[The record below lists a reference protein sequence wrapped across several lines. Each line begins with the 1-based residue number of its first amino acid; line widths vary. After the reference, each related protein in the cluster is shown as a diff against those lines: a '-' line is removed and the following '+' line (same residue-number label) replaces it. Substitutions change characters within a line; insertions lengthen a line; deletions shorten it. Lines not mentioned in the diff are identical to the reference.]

1 MAENNDPLDR
11 LEKRLENLVRTQVDF
26 QKEIIRIR
34 QEIAAL
40 RGPSQQAPPQN
51 ITPPAQQ
58 RPPEQPQWPE
68 HSQPP
73 PQQQQSPPAQPS
85 PSAQQ
90 QQAPPPPREAQAPNF
105 GYTTGRS
112 TEERAPRFKDKSEL
126 EKFIGEN
133 LISKIGILVLI
144 IGVGIGAKYAI
155 DQGWITPLM
164 RVAFSYAIGF
174 GLIALA
180 VKLKAKY
187 LNFSAVLLSGAMA
200 IMYFITYFAY
210 AIYKLMPQSA
220 AFVLMVMFT
229 IFTVASALMYNR
241 QVIAHIGLVGAY
253 AVPFLLS
260 NNSGNYAFLFTY
272 MALVNAGILAIS
284 VKRNWKPLTYT
295 SFLFTWLTY
304 GGWYAAK
311 YDEAY
316 FNLALIFLGI
326 FFATF
331 HLVTVLQHK
340 FFKVEDEKEQFPAG
354 LVLTILNSAVFYG
367 ICFAF
372 VDKDLP
378 YFQTSVLFA
387 FIAAITLGVVIVS
400 LRDYRRPVHYASFL
414 GTWACYFFWFQTFY
428 SSESNLLLGST
439 FLVIY
444 FSIFYITALIH
455 SKMFPDMAAVEN
467 VTPILTN
474 AFIFFGIGYAMLD
487 ARPEYAASMGLFTLA
502 HAFLH
507 FIVAAGAGRVKNFP
521 VEITYLLTGLVIT
534 FITIAI
540 PIQFDGTAVTIAW
553 SAQAAVLFGIGRLK
567 QVRVYEWLSYP
578 LLILAICGLL
588 AEWLAIFA
596 NRPVETRFPL
606 THSTFISALVYVAAM
621 AVIVF
626 VNRKPDYEPP
636 GGQEDIRKLV
646 GYSVGTLALLALY
659 NTFRTEIPIYFDQVI
674 LRRQQGI
681 DEGWPGPV
689 WILSTL
695 WQINYTLFFLTIL
708 GAVNMARLRSSA
720 IAIVNCI
727 IGTIATM
734 VFCLFGL
741 IILGGLRGEYLAN
754 GPVTSYIFLRYIS
767 LLFAAGLFVVLH
779 RYTRREF
786 VQKLIDPFALSIMF
800 DALFYP
806 ILLVILSSELINWM
820 DIAGYTDSYKLGLSI
835 LWGAYA
841 LFLVAIGIYFKKRHL
856 RIGAIVLFAITLAK
870 LFLYDISQLS
880 TIAKTAVF
888 VSVGILMLIVSF
900 LYTKYKNVIFGSD
913 AGEEIPA

>member
-1 MAENNDPLDR
+1 MAENNNPLDR

-40 RGPSQQAPPQN
+40 RGPSD
-51 ITPPAQQ
+51 
-58 RPPEQPQWPE
+58 QWPTE
-68 HSQPP
+68 NVVPPSPAPQQSPPP
-73 PQQQQSPPAQPS
+73 PQQEHPQTPPPPPWQPPPAAQ
-85 PSAQQ
+85 QQ
-90 QQAPPPPREAQAPNF
+90 QQAPPPPPRETQAPNF
-105 GYTTGRS
+105 GYTAGRVH
-112 TEERAPRFKDKSEL
+112 EERAPRFKDKSEL

-164 RVAFSYAIGF
+164 RVAFGYAIGF
-174 GLIALA
+174 GLLAVA

-187 LNFSAVLLSGAMA
+187 LNFSAVLLSGGMA

-210 AIYKLMPQSA
+210 AIYELMPQSA

-229 IFTVASALMYNR
+229 IFTVASALLYSR

-311 YDEAY
+311 YDQVY
-316 FNLALIFLGI
+316 FSLALIFLGI
-326 FFATF
+326 FFGTF
-331 HLVTVLQHK
+331 HLVTILQHK
-340 FFKVEDEKEQFPAG
+340 FFKVEDEKEEFPAG
-354 LVLTILNSAVFYG
+354 LVLTVLNSVVFYG
-367 ICFAF
+367 ICYAF
-372 VDKDLP
+372 VNKDLS
-378 YFQTSVLFA
+378 YFQTSSLFA
-387 FIAAITLGVVIVS
+387 FIAAITLGVLIVS
-400 LRDYRRPVHYASFL
+400 LRDYRRPVLYASFL

-428 SSESNLLLGST
+428 SPESNFLLGSA
-439 FLVIY
+439 FLAIF

-455 SKMFPDMAAVEN
+455 SKMFPDLAAVEN

-474 AFIFFGIGYAMLD
+474 AFIFFGIGYVMLD
-487 ARPEYAASMGLFTLA
+487 GRPEFAASMGLFTLA

-507 FIVAAGAGRVKNFP
+507 FIIAAGASRVKNFP

-540 PIQFDGTAVTIAW
+540 PVQFDGTATTIAW

-567 QVRVYEWLSYP
+567 QVRIYEWLSYP
-578 LLILAICGLL
+578 LVILATSGLL

-606 THSTFISALVYVAAM
+606 TNSTFISALVYVAAM
-621 AVIVF
+621 AVVVF
-626 VNRKPDYEPP
+626 INRKPDYEPP
-636 GGQEDIRKLV
+636 GGEEDIRKLV
-646 GYSVGTLALLALY
+646 GYSAGTLVLLALY
-659 NTFRTEIPIYFDQVI
+659 NAFRTEIPIYFDQVI
-674 LRRQQGI
+674 LRRRQGI

-689 WILSTL
+689 WLLSTL
-695 WQINYTLFFLTIL
+695 WQINYTLFFLSIL
-708 GAVNMARLRSSA
+708 GAVNMARLRSIA

-727 IGTIATM
+727 TGAITTL
-734 VFCLFGL
+734 VFCVFGL
-741 IILGGLRGEYLAN
+741 IILGGLRGDYLAN
-754 GPVTSYIFLRYIS
+754 GPVTSYVFLRYIS
-767 LLFAAGLFVVLH
+767 LLFAAGLFAVLYQ
-779 RYTRREF
+779 YTRREF
-786 VQKLIDPFALSIMF
+786 IKKHVDPFALSIIF

-806 ILLVILSSELINWM
+806 LLLVILSSELINWM

-913 AGEEIPA
+913 AEEEVPA